1 MYIAKE
7 MYVLNQPKLVRFDE
21 RMTTMQVKDLCRK
34 WIIMCI
40 ELKTQGANSRT
51 LMRKMDCTRVV

>member
-1 MYIAKE
+1 
-7 MYVLNQPKLVRFDE
+7 VLNQPKLVRFDE